1 MYGRESPPPIRQPRQ
16 GRRASI
22 QGRQGD
28 NSVLAAVGGA
38 EENSDEREQI
48 NRHILAVFDT
58 CAAMNAS
65 QLRFIFDALDVDPKN
80 GFLSRKEAETLCE
93 HILGEAGTEAVVEAL
108 YQAMDHDQTDAITFD
123 NFLHFFS
130 VSQDDDHASGH
141 AALAG
146 FQKLYSLLAE
156 IPLMAHLT
164 QDEQQ
169 DLAHALTKV
178 SYEDGEAIISQGDE
192 ITSASCMYIIDDG
205 AAVCQI
211 DGKTVSSYEK
221 GRYFGELALQQNQP
235 RAATIIAKGHTTC
248 SILKAWEF
256 DWLITQKKS
265 LKSLL
270 LERSGRTER
279 ASFEE
284 LPDAG
289 ADILALLEEGGD
301 EDEDT
306 EMPQAGGP

>member
-1 MYGRESPPPIRQPRQ
+1 MPRQ

-22 QGRQGD
+22 QGRKGD
-28 NSVLAAVGGA
+28 NSMLAVDSTEGDS
-38 EENSDEREQI
+38 NEREEI

-80 GFLSRKEAETLCE
+80 GFLSRAEAEKLCE
-93 HILGEAGTEAVVEAL
+93 HILGEAGTPAVVEAL
-108 YQAMDHDQTDAITFD
+108 YQAMDHDHTDAITFE
-123 NFLHFFS
+123 NFLQFFS
-130 VSQDDDHASGH
+130 VSQDDDHDSGH
-141 AALAG
+141 TALAG
-146 FQKLYSLLAE
+146 FQKLYNLLAE

-178 SYEDGEAIISQGDE
+178 SYKDGEVIINQGEE
-192 ITSASCMYIIDDG
+192 IDSTSCMYIIDDG
-205 AAVCQI
+205 AAVCKI
-211 DGKTVSSYEK
+211 DGKTVSRYEK

-235 RAATIIAKGHTTC
+235 RAASIIADGQTTC
-248 SILKAWEF
+248 STLKAWEF

-270 LERSGRTER
+270 LERSGRRER
-279 ASFEE
+279 ESFEA
-284 LPDAG
+284 LPDAT
-289 ADILALLEEGGD
+289 ADILEVLEGDGKADGDNGDRDGDAEAPGD
-301 EDEDT
+301 E
-306 EMPQAGGP
+306 GS

>member
-1 MYGRESPPPIRQPRQ
+1 MWSAKRIE
-16 GRRASI
+16 
-22 QGRQGD
+22 
-28 NSVLAAVGGA
+28 
-38 EENSDEREQI
+38 EENSDEREEI

-65 QLRFIFDALDVDPKN
+65 QLRFIFDALDTSPKN
-80 GFLSRKEAETLCE
+80 GFLSRAEAEKLCE

-108 YQAMDHDQTDAITFD
+108 YQAMDHDKTDAITFEK
-123 NFLHFFS
+123 FLHFFS
-130 VSQDDDHASGH
+130 VSEDDDHASGH
-141 AALAG
+141 TALAG

-178 SYEDGEAIISQGDE
+178 SFEDGEAIITQDE
-192 ITSASCMYIIDDG
+192 AITSASCMYIIDDG
-205 AAVCQI
+205 AAACQI
-211 DGKTVSSYEK
+211 DGETVSRYEK

-235 RAATIIAKGHTTC
+235 RAATIIAEGRTTC

-279 ASFEE
+279 NSFEE

-289 ADILALLEEGGD
+289 ADILSLLEEEGD
-301 EDEDT
+301 EDGERAAPAD
-306 EMPQAGGP
+306 GGP

>member
-1 MYGRESPPPIRQPRQ
+1 MLSTEPTE
-16 GRRASI
+16 
-22 QGRQGD
+22 
-28 NSVLAAVGGA
+28 
-38 EENSDEREQI
+38 EENSEEREQI

-65 QLRFIFDALDVDPKN
+65 QLRFIFDALDTNPKN
-80 GFLSRKEAETLCE
+80 GFLSRVEAEKLCE
-93 HILGEAGTEAVVEAL
+93 HILGEAGTDAVVEAL
-108 YQAMDHDQTDAITFD
+108 YQAMDDDKTDAITFE

-169 DLAHALTKV
+169 NLAHALTKAN
-178 SYEDGEAIISQGDE
+178 YEDGEVIITQGE
-192 ITSASCMYIIDDG
+192 AITSASCMYIIDDG

-211 DGKTVSSYEK
+211 DGQTVSRYEK

-235 RAATIIAKGHTTC
+235 RAATIIAEGRTTC
-248 SILKAWEF
+248 STLKAWEF

-279 ASFEE
+279 NSFQE

-289 ADILALLEEGGD
+289 ADILSLLEGESGEGD
-301 EDEDT
+301 EGAVPAD
-306 EMPQAGGP
+306 GGP